1 MKNSRDISASNGKEL
16 TVNTPGRYLISY
28 NVNTSLPST
37 AGTRLMINGKADEAS
52 APLSQ
57 GRAGSPERIAAFPPG
72 C

>member
-37 AGTRLMINGKADEAS
+37 AGTRLMINQDRQRG
-52 APLSQ
+52 Q
-57 GRAGSPERIAAFPPG
+57 
-72 C
+72 